1 MAYCTD
7 KYGLYSK
14 AFAYLD
20 IENSKWYE
28 DLIQGSVRRYRNENR
43 IRVEFKTYQEALD
56 CQKRAVNRNIK
67 TILYSAQ
74 PTENGRIDIMMN
86 WKKRQPTRLERKKE
100 LILT

>member
-28 DLIQGSVRRYRNENR
+28 DLTQGSVRRYRNQNR
-43 IRVEFKTYQEALD
+43 ITVEFNTRQEALD
-56 CQKRAVNRNIK
+56 CQKRASNRNIS
-67 TILYSAQ
+67 TVLYLMPS
-74 PTENGRIDIMMN
+74 GRVDIMMN
-86 WKKRQPTRLERKKE
+86 WKKRQPSRLERKKE

>member
-1 MAYCTD
+1 MAYCID
-7 KYGLYSK
+7 KYELYSK

-28 DLIQGSVRRYRNENR
+28 DLIQGSICRYRNQNR
-43 IRVEFKTYQEALD
+43 IRVEFNTYQEALD
-56 CQKRAVNRNIK
+56 CQKRAVNRNIN

-86 WKKRQPTRLERKKE
+86 WKKRQPTRVDRKKE